1 MNKNQNN
8 IKNDNCLNSIPFNII
23 GIFIIIFE
31 SISLIMSILCL
42 VLTSWNFLKHFIKI
56 LNIISLAIISL
67 IIIINTI
74 LFLKIKNQRYDIR
87 KNYNYRMNM
96 SSLLFLLYIIIII
109 FNIYNSIYL
118 SIRLHIADF
127 PEYGGRKR
135 DQKYIDKHPNEFG
148 FVPLKQFI
156 IVGLCPSIISLL
168 NIFCIIFSIVFRQKI
183 IKIHN
188 NISQTENNNGI
199 KRLNEVNEITNGNKK
214 IIKRHKYINRH
225 RNRNKIKFTNDTK
238 NNTKDIMIN
247 NDSNPNIE
255 RKDKNIKEDKKFVDA
270 KISNRDDKEKHI
282 KKTTNILNMNNKLD
296 NKDIS
301 KDQKKGNSNELKL
314 FNIKSSS
321 ESKSSFSDKDK

>member
-74 LFLKIKNQRYDIR
+74 LFIKIKNNKYDIR
-87 KNYNYRMNM
+87 KNYNNRMCI
-96 SSLLFLLYIIIII
+96 SLLLFLLYIIIII

-118 SIRLHIADF
+118 SIKLHIADC

-168 NIFCIIFSIVFRQKI
+168 NTFCIIFSIVCRQKI

-214 IIKRHKYINRH
+214 IIRRHKHINRH

-301 KDQKKGNSNELKL
+301 NNQKKGNNNELKL

>member
-74 LFLKIKNQRYDIR
+74 LFIKIKNNRYDIR
-87 KNYNYRMNM
+87 KNYNNRMCI
-96 SSLLFLLYIIIII
+96 SLLLFLLYIIIII

-135 DQKYIDKHPNEFG
+135 DQNYIDNHPNEFG
-148 FVPLKQFI
+148 FIPLKQFI
-156 IVGLCPSIISLL
+156 IVGLCPSVISVL
-168 NIFCIIFSIVFRQKI
+168 NLVCFILCFVFRKKMILTYNNMLFSVDNNEINEVKIVQKNRNNHKHINRNRKIRKYSIDLRNNTNDI
-183 IKIHN
+183 IIR
-188 NISQTENNNGI
+188 NNNTDPNME
-199 KRLNEVNEITNGNKK
+199 RNG
-214 IIKRHKYINRH
+214 
-225 RNRNKIKFTNDTK
+225 
-238 NNTKDIMIN
+238 
-247 NDSNPNIE
+247 
-255 RKDKNIKEDKKFVDA
+255 KNIKEDKNYIKL
-270 KISNRDDKEKHI
+270 KLNNSDDGEEYIKKDNNKNYINNILDTKETLNEKNKEKAKELNFNHI
-282 KKTTNILNMNNKLD
+282 
-296 NKDIS
+296 
-301 KDQKKGNSNELKL
+301 NSMRGT
-314 FNIKSSS
+314 KSSM
-321 ESKSSFSDKDK
+321 SDQDK

>member
-74 LFLKIKNQRYDIR
+74 LFIKIKNNRYDIR
-87 KNYNYRMNM
+87 KNYNYRMYM

-135 DQKYIDKHPNEFG
+135 DQNYIDNHPNEFG
-148 FVPLKQFI
+148 FIPLKQFI
-156 IVGLCPSIISLL
+156 IVGLCPSVISVLNLVCFILCFVSRKKMILTYNNMLFSVDNNEINEVKIVQKNRNNHKHINRNRKIRKYSIDLRNNTNDII
-168 NIFCIIFSIVFRQKI
+168 IR
-183 IKIHN
+183 
-188 NISQTENNNGI
+188 NNNTDPNME
-199 KRLNEVNEITNGNKK
+199 RNG
-214 IIKRHKYINRH
+214 
-225 RNRNKIKFTNDTK
+225 
-238 NNTKDIMIN
+238 
-247 NDSNPNIE
+247 
-255 RKDKNIKEDKKFVDA
+255 KNIKEDKNYIKL
-270 KISNRDDKEKHI
+270 KLNNSDDGEEYVKKDNNKNYINNILDTKETLNEKNKEKAKELNFNHI
-282 KKTTNILNMNNKLD
+282 
-296 NKDIS
+296 
-301 KDQKKGNSNELKL
+301 NSMRGT
-314 FNIKSSS
+314 KSSM
-321 ESKSSFSDKDK
+321 SDQDK

>member
-42 VLTSWNFLKHFIKI
+42 VLTSWNFLKNFIKI

-74 LFLKIKNQRYDIR
+74 LFIKIKNNRYDIR
-87 KNYNYRMNM
+87 KNFNYRMHM

-135 DQKYIDKHPNEFG
+135 DQNYIDNHPN
-148 FVPLKQFI
+148 
-156 IVGLCPSIISLL
+156 
-168 NIFCIIFSIVFRQKI
+168 
-183 IKIHN
+183 
-188 NISQTENNNGI
+188 
-199 KRLNEVNEITNGNKK
+199 
-214 IIKRHKYINRH
+214 
-225 RNRNKIKFTNDTK
+225 
-238 NNTKDIMIN
+238 
-247 NDSNPNIE
+247 
-255 RKDKNIKEDKKFVDA
+255 
-270 KISNRDDKEKHI
+270 
-282 KKTTNILNMNNKLD
+282 
-296 NKDIS
+296 
-301 KDQKKGNSNELKL
+301 
-314 FNIKSSS
+314 
-321 ESKSSFSDKDK
+321 

>member
-87 KNYNYRMNM
+87 KNYNNRMCI
-96 SSLLFLLYIIIII
+96 SLLLFLLYIIIII

-135 DQKYIDKHPNEFG
+135 DQNYIDNHPNEFG
-148 FVPLKQFI
+148 FIPLKQFI
-156 IVGLCPSIISLL
+156 IVGLCPSIISVL
-168 NIFCIIFSIVFRQKI
+168 NLVCFILCIVFRKI
-183 IKIHN
+183 MILTYN
-188 NISQTENNNGI
+188 NILFSVDNNEINEVKIVQKNRNNHKHINRNRKIRKYSIDLRNNTNDIIIRNNNTDPNME
-199 KRLNEVNEITNGNKK
+199 RNG
-214 IIKRHKYINRH
+214 
-225 RNRNKIKFTNDTK
+225 
-238 NNTKDIMIN
+238 
-247 NDSNPNIE
+247 
-255 RKDKNIKEDKKFVDA
+255 KNIKEDKNYIKL
-270 KISNRDDKEKHI
+270 KLNNSDDGEEYIKKDNNKNYINNILDTKETLNEKNKEKAKELNFNHI
-282 KKTTNILNMNNKLD
+282 
-296 NKDIS
+296 
-301 KDQKKGNSNELKL
+301 NSMRGT
-314 FNIKSSS
+314 KSSM
-321 ESKSSFSDKDK
+321 SDQDKRKKMYNK

>member
-87 KNYNYRMNM
+87 KNYNNRMCI
-96 SSLLFLLYIIIII
+96 SLLLFLLYIIIII

-135 DQKYIDKHPNEFG
+135 DQNYIDNHPNEFG
-148 FVPLKQFI
+148 FIPLKQFI
-156 IVGLCPSIISLL
+156 IVGLCPSIISVL
-168 NIFCIIFSIVFRQKI
+168 NLVCFILCFVFRKKMILTYNNMLFSVDNNEINEVKIVQKNRNNHKHINRNRKTRKYSIDLRNNTNDI
-183 IKIHN
+183 IIR
-188 NISQTENNNGI
+188 NNNTDPNME
-199 KRLNEVNEITNGNKK
+199 RNG
-214 IIKRHKYINRH
+214 
-225 RNRNKIKFTNDTK
+225 
-238 NNTKDIMIN
+238 
-247 NDSNPNIE
+247 
-255 RKDKNIKEDKKFVDA
+255 KNIKEDKYY
-270 KISNRDDKEKHI
+270 I
-282 KKTTNILNMNNKLD
+282 K
-296 NKDIS
+296 
-301 KDQKKGNSNELKL
+301 LKL
-314 FNIKSSS
+314 NNNNES
-321 ESKSSFSDKDK
+321 EE

>member
-74 LFLKIKNQRYDIR
+74 LFLKIKNNKYDIR

-135 DQKYIDKHPNEFG
+135 DQNYIDNHPNEFG
-148 FVPLKQFI
+148 FIPLKQFI
-156 IVGLCPSIISLL
+156 IVGLCPSVISVLNLVCFILCCIFRKKMILTYNNMLFSVDNNEINEVKIVQKNRNNHKHINRNRKIRKYSIDLRNNTNDII
-168 NIFCIIFSIVFRQKI
+168 IR
-183 IKIHN
+183 
-188 NISQTENNNGI
+188 NNNTDP
-199 KRLNEVNEITNGNKK
+199 NME
-214 IIKRHKYINRH
+214 
-225 RNRNKIKFTNDTK
+225 RN
-238 NNTKDIMIN
+238 
-247 NDSNPNIE
+247 
-255 RKDKNIKEDKKFVDA
+255 DKNIKEDKNYIKL
-270 KISNRDDKEKHI
+270 KLNNSDDGEEYIKKDNNKNYINNILDTKETLNEKNKEKAKELNFNHI
-282 KKTTNILNMNNKLD
+282 
-296 NKDIS
+296 
-301 KDQKKGNSNELKL
+301 NSMRGT
-314 FNIKSSS
+314 KSSM
-321 ESKSSFSDKDK
+321 SDQDK

>member
-87 KNYNYRMNM
+87 KNYNNRMCI
-96 SSLLFLLYIIIII
+96 SLLLFLLYIIIII

-135 DQKYIDKHPNEFG
+135 DQNYIDNHPNEFG
-148 FVPLKQFI
+148 FIPLKQFI
-156 IVGLCPSIISLL
+156 IVGLCPSIISVL
-168 NIFCIIFSIVFRQKI
+168 NLVCFILCIVFRKKMILTYDNMLFSVDNNEINEVKIVQKNRNNHKHINRNRKIRKYSIDLRNNTNDI
-183 IKIHN
+183 IIR
-188 NISQTENNNGI
+188 NNNTDPNME
-199 KRLNEVNEITNGNKK
+199 RNG
-214 IIKRHKYINRH
+214 
-225 RNRNKIKFTNDTK
+225 
-238 NNTKDIMIN
+238 
-247 NDSNPNIE
+247 
-255 RKDKNIKEDKKFVDA
+255 KNIKEDKNYIKL
-270 KISNRDDKEKHI
+270 KLNNSDDGEEYIKKDNNKNYINNILDTKETLNEKNKEKAKELNFNHI
-282 KKTTNILNMNNKLD
+282 
-296 NKDIS
+296 
-301 KDQKKGNSNELKL
+301 NSMRGT
-314 FNIKSSS
+314 KSSM
-321 ESKSSFSDKDK
+321 SDQDKRKKMYNK

>member
-1 MNKNQNN
+1 MNNNQNN

-74 LFLKIKNQRYDIR
+74 LFIKIKNNRYDIR

-96 SSLLFLLYIIIII
+96 SSLLFLLYIIITI

-135 DQKYIDKHPNEFG
+135 DQNYIDNHPNEFG
-148 FVPLKQFI
+148 FIPLKQFI
-156 IVGLCPSIISLL
+156 IVGLCPSVISVL
-168 NIFCIIFSIVFRQKI
+168 NLVCFILCFVFRKKMILTYNNMLFSVDNNEINEVKIVQKNRNNHKHINRNRKIRKYSIDLRNNTNDI
-183 IKIHN
+183 IIR
-188 NISQTENNNGI
+188 NNNTEPNME
-199 KRLNEVNEITNGNKK
+199 RNG
-214 IIKRHKYINRH
+214 
-225 RNRNKIKFTNDTK
+225 
-238 NNTKDIMIN
+238 
-247 NDSNPNIE
+247 
-255 RKDKNIKEDKKFVDA
+255 KNIKEDKNY
-270 KISNRDDKEKHI
+270 IN
-282 KKTTNILNMNNKLD
+282 
-296 NKDIS
+296 
-301 KDQKKGNSNELKL
+301 
-314 FNIKSSS
+314 
-321 ESKSSFSDKDK
+321 

>member
-31 SISLIMSILCL
+31 SISLIMAILCL

-87 KNYNYRMNM
+87 KNYNNRMCI
-96 SSLLFLLYIIIII
+96 SLLLFLLYIIIII

-135 DQKYIDKHPNEFG
+135 DQNYIDNHPNEFG
-148 FVPLKQFI
+148 FIPLKQFI
-156 IVGLCPSIISLL
+156 IVGLCPSIISVL
-168 NIFCIIFSIVFRQKI
+168 NLVCFILCIVFRKKMILTYNNMLFSVDNNEINEVKIVQKNRNNHKHINRNRKIRKYSIDLRNNTNDI
-183 IKIHN
+183 IIR
-188 NISQTENNNGI
+188 NNNTDPNME
-199 KRLNEVNEITNGNKK
+199 RNG
-214 IIKRHKYINRH
+214 
-225 RNRNKIKFTNDTK
+225 
-238 NNTKDIMIN
+238 
-247 NDSNPNIE
+247 
-255 RKDKNIKEDKKFVDA
+255 KNIKEDKNYIKL
-270 KISNRDDKEKHI
+270 KLNNSDDGEEYIKKDNNKNYINNILDTKETLNEKNKEKAKELNFNHI
-282 KKTTNILNMNNKLD
+282 
-296 NKDIS
+296 
-301 KDQKKGNSNELKL
+301 NSMRGT
-314 FNIKSSS
+314 KSSM
-321 ESKSSFSDKDK
+321 SDQDK